1 MKTINILTEEQIL
14 QAASTSDEARQVLQ
28 TLFPELFE
36 PQSRFID
43 LSQFDTKFGCHSAGL
58 ALEALRKSDNYFV
71 NSLVAYGLAPTEE
84 LKGNSIYLSGD
95 GPRKSVCV
103 FDEDGNEV
111 YAGNKIFVAF
121 EK

>member
-1 MKTINILTEEQIL
+1 MKTINIPTEEQIL
-14 QAASTSDEARQVLQ
+14 QAASTSDEARQALQ

-43 LSQFDTKFGCHSAGL
+43 LSQFDSRAGL
-58 ALEALRKSDNYFV
+58 ALEALRKSDDYIV
-71 NSLVAYGLAPTEE
+71 NSLLALGLAPTEE
-84 LKGNSIYLSGD
+84 LKGNSIYLSGN

-111 YAGNKIFVAF
+111 YTGNKIFVAF